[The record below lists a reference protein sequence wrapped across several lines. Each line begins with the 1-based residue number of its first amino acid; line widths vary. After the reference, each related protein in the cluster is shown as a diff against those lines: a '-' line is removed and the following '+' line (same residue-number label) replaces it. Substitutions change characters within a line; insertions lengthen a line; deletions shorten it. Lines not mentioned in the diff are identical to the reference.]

1 MPCYLIA
8 HVDVTYRTRYSEYAA
23 AAVQLMEAVHGR
35 VLAVG
40 SAESLEGEPMPNH
53 NVIMEFPD
61 EQSMRTW
68 YESDAYRALIPV
80 RHEAS
85 SFSQIGLLKGWR
97 PRG

>member
-1 MPCYLIA
+1 MPCYLLA
-8 HVDVTYRTRYSEYAA
+8 HVDVTDRARYSEYGT
-23 AAVQLMEAVHGR
+23 AAVQLMEAVGGR

-68 YESDAYRALIPV
+68 YESDAYRALVPI
-80 RHEAS
+80 RHEAL
-85 SFSQIGLLKGWR
+85 SFSQIGLLKG
-97 PRG
+97 